1 MRLLDKLSQASRNL
15 RKLRLS
21 LGPDSYFQYKR
32 RRQQERAEADR
43 VRRHASESAARE
55 RQEAENAA
63 REREFG
69 ARYEREGRRDVGPE
83 QAEEVEPDPPQ

>member
-1 MRLLDKLSQASRNL
+1 MRLFDKLRQASGNL

-32 RRQQERAEADR
+32 RRKYEREQVGRA
-43 VRRHASESAARE
+43 RRHAKEAAGRE

-83 QAEEVEPDPPQ
+83 QAEEVEPDT